1 MRDEPSEWLSPGE
14 SLPEILVRGL
24 QPASQNPYPIYDQ
37 TRRFSLPYIYDLTKI
52 RYLMYIFPVPKSITL
67 FQNIICTNLWR
78 LFVDGLIELYFQWLV
93 KFTVFHTSKRKMY
106 KRFSWRLVFRKNI
119 LPSRKKSNQIY
130 GKKIT
135 WWLYHEVHFC
145 TSATLRL
152 SAFALKFSKQ
162 FGNFSS
168 GLARIRTVFDYF
180 FHSSND
186 VPSKH

>member
-1 MRDEPSEWLSPGE
+1 MASLCLKISLYLYRLPSLRTQFFCTEFIGKLY
-14 SLPEILVRGL
+14 L
-24 QPASQNPYPIYDQ
+24 A
-37 TRRFSLPYIYDLTKI
+37 TK
-52 RYLMYIFPVPKSITL
+52 YTL
-67 FQNIICTNLWR
+67 IK
-78 LFVDGLIELYFQWLV
+78 LYFQWLV

-119 LPSRKKSNQIY
+119 LPSRKKPNQIY

-180 FHSSND
+180 FHLLRWFVVLHLCSGCHVLLTAKLNFNMSRT
-186 VPSKH
+186 V